1 MTGDETIRAFVAV
14 WPSPEIAS
22 LLGSAVLEF
31 KKGLP
36 GYRWVEPQNLH
47 ITLEF
52 LGNVP
57 RSGVTPIAGVLDEIA
72 SRVAPFEL
80 ALGRP
85 GTFGPREKAK
95 VLWVDVSD
103 PERNLSRLAR
113 DVVEGLKALGFCP
126 DKDFVAHL
134 TLARKKTGGGGFVS
148 SAGWQNLWDQK
159 LKDLAVLAT
168 SAGKTGEDATWIVSS
183 LTLVKSTLT
192 PAGSQY
198 EIIHESGFAP
208 VVP

>member
-22 LLGSAVLEF
+22 LVGSAVLEF
-31 KKGLP
+31 RKGLP
-36 GYRWVEPQNLH
+36 GYRWVEPRNLH
-47 ITLEF
+47 ITIEF
-52 LGNVP
+52 LGNV
-57 RSGVTPIAGVLDEIA
+57 RRTGVAPIAGVLDEIA
-72 SRVAPFEL
+72 SKVVPFEL

-103 PERNLSRLAR
+103 PERNLSHLAR
-113 DVVEGLKALGFCP
+113 NIVEGLKPLGFFP

-134 TLARKKTGGGGFVS
+134 TLARKKTGVGGFVS
-148 SAGWQNLWDQK
+148 SAGWQNLWDEK
-159 LKDLAVLAT
+159 LKDLVGLAAW
-168 SAGKTGEDATWIVSS
+168 AGKTGEGATWIVSS
-183 LTLVKSTLT
+183 LTLVKSILT

-208 VVP
+208 VVR

>member
-1 MTGDETIRAFVAV
+1 MTSEETVRAFVAV

-22 LLGSAVLEF
+22 LLGSVVAEF
-31 KKGLP
+31 RKGLP

-52 LGNVP
+52 LGNVR
-57 RSGVTPIAGVLDEIA
+57 RSGVAPIAEVLDEIA
-72 SRVAPFEL
+72 SKVVPFEL

-85 GTFGPREKAK
+85 GTFGSREKAR

-103 PERNLSRLAR
+103 PEQKLSRLAR
-113 DVVEGLKALGFCP
+113 NVVEGLQPLGFFP

-134 TLARKKTGGGGFVS
+134 TLARKKTGAGAFVS
-148 SAGWQNLWDQK
+148 SAGWQNLWNEK
-159 LKDLAVLAT
+159 LKNLVALT
-168 SAGKTGEDATWIVSS
+168 FSAGKTGEGAKWTVSS

-198 EIIHESGFAP
+198 EIIHESRFAP
-208 VVP
+208 VVR